1 MKQLILIVVL
11 ALSINTYAQEVKTVT
26 LTVSGQGKTQDEA
39 KQNALRNA
47 IEQAFGVFIS
57 SNTEILN
64 DELVKDEIVSVSNGN
79 IQKFEVISEVQIPDG
94 GFATTL
100 NATVS
105 VNKLTSFVESK
116 GYEVEFKG
124 SLFASNI
131 GLQNLMEKNEV
142 EAIKNMVPVLKSF
155 SEKSFEYVL
164 QTSEPKMNP
173 TDKSEWLIGVSVG
186 VKVNKNF
193 MQIPKILQ
201 ETVSNLSLEEH
212 DLENYTSLN
221 KSVYPITIATKSI
234 QKTYHL
240 RSEESIATI
249 LDFVYSMNNDI
260 VNFQMSNGLDNF
272 TLHDIKELSLYDYP
286 FRLVL
291 KGLSGGPCGI
301 NPASLFHNFFG
312 SRHDNDKPIFN
323 YKTLVG
329 RPSQYYIEYG
339 QQKEKNCF
347 YFSQLM
353 KDELIEE
360 QNFRIA
366 GTMMGQP
373 ITLDKFY
380 QFKDL
385 HKLMLPKKLPKG
397 TWEVNLGLMISF
409 QNIEVDTYYLNFE
422 FIDKRSMDEI
432 KKISKYEIIN

>member
-1 MKQLILIVVL
+1 MKQLILIVTL
-11 ALSINTYAQEVKTVT
+11 ALSINAYAQEDKTVT
-26 LTVSGQGKTQDEA
+26 LTVSGQGQTQEEA
-39 KQNALRNA
+39 KQNAFRSA
-47 IEQAFGVFIS
+47 IEQAFGTFIS

-64 DELVKDEIVSVSNGN
+64 DELVKDEIVSIANGN
-79 IQKFEVISEVQIPDG
+79 IQKFDVISEVQITDG
-94 GFATTL
+94 SFATTL

-260 VNFQMSNGLDNF
+260 VNFQMSNGLDSF
-272 TLHDIKELSLYDYP
+272 TLHDIKELTLSERP
-286 FRLVL
+286 FRLIL
-291 KGLSGGPCGI
+291 KGRNSNFWCDI
-301 NPASLFHNFFG
+301 YPASLFYG
-312 SRHDNDKPIFN
+312 SKNVSGKPIFN
-323 YKTLVG
+323 YKTLVEQ
-329 RPSQYYIEYG
+329 PSEYQVLYG
-339 QQKEKNCF
+339 KYKDQDCF
-347 YFSQLM
+347 YFSYLRKYDY
-353 KDELIEE
+353 KDRPLEDI
-360 QNFRIA
+360 
-366 GTMMGQP
+366 
-373 ITLDKFY
+373 FY

-385 HKLMLPKKLPKG
+385 RKLMLPKNLPKG
-397 TWEVNLGLMISF
+397 TWLVNLGLMISF
-409 QNIEVDTYYLNFE
+409 MNIDLDTYYLNFQ
-422 FIDKRSMDEI
+422 FIDKLSLDEI

>member
-1 MKQLILIVVL
+1 MKIISSLLIALFFSLI
-11 ALSINTYAQEVKTVT
+11 INGQEDKTVT
-26 LTVSGQGKTQDEA
+26 LSISGQGKTQDEA

-286 FRLVL
+286 FRLIL
-291 KGLSGGPCGI
+291 KKGNGGGSCGI

-329 RPSQYYIEYG
+329 WPSQYYIEYG
-339 QQKEKNCF
+339 QQKEYNCF
-347 YFSQLM
+347 YFSPM
-353 KDELIEE
+353 RKWEYK
-360 QNFRIA
+360 QNRL
-366 GTMMGQP
+366 
-373 ITLDKFY
+373 LDKPLNGLSLFFNFY

-385 HKLMLPKKLPKG
+385 HKLMLPKKLSKYR
-397 TWEVNLGLMISF
+397 EVNLGLMISF
-409 QNIEVDTYYLNFE
+409 QNIEVDTYYLNFQ